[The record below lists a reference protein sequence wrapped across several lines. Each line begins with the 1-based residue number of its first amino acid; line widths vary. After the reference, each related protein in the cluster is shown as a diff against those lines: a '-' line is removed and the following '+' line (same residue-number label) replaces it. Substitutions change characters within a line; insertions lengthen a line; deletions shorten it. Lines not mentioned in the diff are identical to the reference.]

1 MFAKQRQGSIEI
13 ICGPMFCGKS
23 EELIRRVTRALI
35 ARQAVQVFKPALDDR
50 YHATAVAS
58 HSRLTVEACAIRD
71 VADIRSR
78 LDPGVEVVAI
88 DEVQFLDESIVD
100 AVETL
105 ADRGVRVI
113 LAGLDLDFA
122 GRPFGVMPLL
132 LARAEYVSKLSA
144 ICMVCGAQASRSQRL
159 VRTGSQVLVG
169 AAEAY
174 EARCRHCHEIP
185 REEAEPLFPDPTRQT
200 TASGPPRLAD

>member
-1 MFAKQRQGSIEI
+1 MFAKQRQGSLEV
-13 ICGPMFCGKS
+13 ICGPMFSGKS

-58 HSRLTVEACAIRD
+58 HSRQNVEASAVRD
-71 VADIRSR
+71 VEELRR
-78 LDPGVEVVAI
+78 LLDPGTEVVAI
-88 DEVQFLDESIVD
+88 DEVQFLDERVV
-100 AVETL
+100 ALVEGL

-113 LAGLDLDFA
+113 LAGLDTDFA
-122 GRPFGVMPLL
+122 GHPFGVMPDL

-159 VRTGSQVLVG
+159 VQSGTQVLVG
-169 AAEAY
+169 AADAY
-174 EARCRHCHEIP
+174 EARCRHCHETP
-185 REEAEPLFPDPTRQT
+185 AETSRPLFPDPTREET
-200 TASGPPRLAD
+200 PSGPPRLGD